1 MNVAIVGEKG
11 GGGKTTFATNLAGIR
26 ASRVG
31 TGQVS
36 LLDTDRQGS
45 SQFWSE
51 ERAGHGNG
59 LSQVEVLG
67 AYGESYRRVMSDRKP
82 SFTDSVADIPPGD
95 SEEQRTA
102 LYTADC
108 LIVPVQP
115 GAADIWTLSLLDV
128 RVAQAIEDRPG
139 LRAWVVLNRVST
151 HPGNRDRADA
161 LEAIR
166 QTCKTIQVADAQ
178 VSDRVSLRRA
188 FNEGLTVEEYRPAD
202 RRGIDEMLDVYELAF
217 GRELRNGNQA

>member
-31 TGQVS
+31 NGRVS

-45 SQFWSE
+45 SQFWNE
-51 ERAGHGNG
+51 ERVGHGNG

-139 LRAWVVLNRVST
+139 LRPGLSSTGFRLTREIATGPTRWRPSARRV
-151 HPGNRDRADA
+151 
-161 LEAIR
+161 
-166 QTCKTIQVADAQ
+166 
-178 VSDRVSLRRA
+178 RRFRWQMPRFPTA
-188 FNEGLTVEEYRPAD
+188 
-202 RRGIDEMLDVYELAF
+202 
-217 GRELRNGNQA
+217 

>member
-31 TGQVS
+31 NGRVS

-51 ERAGHGNG
+51 ERVGHGNG

-139 LRAWVVLNRVST
+139 LKAWIVLNRVST
-151 HPGNRDRADA
+151 HPGNRDRVDA

-166 QTCKTIQVADAQ
+166 QTCNTIQVADAQ

-217 GRELRNGNQA
+217 GKELRNGNQT